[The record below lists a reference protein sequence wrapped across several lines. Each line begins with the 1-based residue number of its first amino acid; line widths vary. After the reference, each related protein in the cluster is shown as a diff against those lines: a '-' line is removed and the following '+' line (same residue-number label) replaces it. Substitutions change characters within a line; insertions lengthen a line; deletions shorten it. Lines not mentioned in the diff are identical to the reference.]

1 MSNSEG
7 TKVEQVISAVK
18 QQIQRRGLVP
28 GAMLPSVRK
37 MAGTTAFSKS
47 TIVEAYE
54 RLAAEGVVRS
64 RPGAGFYVAAPLA
77 PLSIAEIEPR
87 LDPVIDPLWMLRQ
100 SLYLQPDALKPGCGW
115 LPDSWM
121 DDELVRRGL
130 RALARGETSRLV
142 GYDSPMGSESLR
154 VVIARRLGDQSIDA
168 APDQVLLTDSGTHAI
183 DLVCRFLIETGDTV
197 LVDDPCYFNFHSI
210 LRAHRAKVVAV
221 PYTPNGP
228 DVVAFAQILAEHRP
242 RLYITNSAVH
252 NPTGATLAASTAH
265 RVLKL
270 AEAHDLI
277 IVEDDIFADFEVT
290 PTPTLA
296 AYDGLD
302 RVIRVGSFSKSLS
315 SAVRCGHIAARR
327 DWIGALTDLRIA
339 TGLSGSAL
347 SAELLRSVLT
357 DGTYRR
363 HMEKL
368 RRRLAEA
375 RSEALRRLG
384 EIGITPWIRPEAG
397 LFLWCR
403 LPNDVNG
410 AEVARRALAEQ
421 VVLAPGNVFSVARSA
436 ASFLRFNVAM
446 MNNEKIYRTLKRL
459 CAEVG
464 KSPARSAAPD
474 PSLSKQR
481 PA

>member
-1 MSNSEG
+1 MRHSEY
-7 TKVEQVISAVK
+7 TKVDQVISTVK
-18 QQIQRRGLVP
+18 QRIQRRGLVP
-28 GAMLPSVRK
+28 GAMLPSVRQ
-37 MAGTTAFSKS
+37 MAQSTAFSKS

-54 RLAAEGVVRS
+54 RLVAEGVVRS

-77 PLSIAEIEPR
+77 PLSIAETEPQ

-100 SLYLQPDALKPGCGW
+100 SLHLRPDALKPGCGW
-115 LPDSWM
+115 LPESWM
-121 DDELVRRGL
+121 EDELVRKGL
-130 RALARGETSRLV
+130 RALARGEASRLV
-142 GYDSPMGSESLR
+142 GYDSAMGSESLR
-154 VVIARRLGDQSIDA
+154 TIIARRLGDQGVDA

-183 DLVCRFLIETGDTV
+183 DLVCRFLIETGDAV
-197 LVDDPCYFNFHSI
+197 LVDDPCYFNFHSL

-221 PYTPNGP
+221 PYSASGP

-252 NPTGATLAASTAH
+252 NPTGANLSATTAH

-277 IVEDDIFADFEVT
+277 IVEDDIFSDFEVT

-327 DWIGALTDLRIA
+327 DWIAALTDMRIA
-339 TGLSGSAL
+339 TGMSGSAL

-363 HMEKL
+363 HMEKV

-375 RSEALRRLG
+375 RSVVLRRLG
-384 EIGITPWIRPEAG
+384 EIGITPWIQPEAG

-403 LPNDVNG
+403 LPNDANA
-410 AEVARRALAEQ
+410 AEVARRAMAEQ
-421 VVLAPGNVFSVARSA
+421 IFLAPGNAFSIARSA
-436 ASFLRFNVAM
+436 ACFLRFNVAM
-446 MNNEKIYRTLKRL
+446 MDNEKIYRTLKRL

-464 KSPARSAAPD
+464 QSPTRSTATA
-474 PSLSKQR
+474 
-481 PA
+481 